1 VVTVVA
7 MMVLSGCVGF
17 GGADTADASASETG
31 DASAGGTGETGDA
44 SAGGTGDVAD
54 DGVPAATGGSAGDP
68 SAIRVDSF
76 DEAVTPAQL
85 DDYIDRSGFVVLR
98 PGEYFRFE
106 GQTGRLSGF
115 ETLEPVTVEVQSGAG
130 GEWLEANATV
140 TVATAAETVTFTEN
154 EPAFLFNYEL
164 TSLANG
170 RTFVFIFQQN
180 EALERG
186 QLGREI
192 RISDLQ
198 VGQTWQYRDPQAA
211 EDGQVEGLDFAVT
224 ENRRYAGLECAVIEV
239 DRVEDEERYRSSET
253 CLSPE
258 TGYPLYM
265 ASYQNDGALMVEL
278 ELSEYRRS

>member
-1 VVTVVA
+1 MVRRLTVVVVVA

-17 GGADTADASASETG
+17 GGSDDATAGE
-31 DASAGGTGETGDA
+31 ASAGGAPVAGASDGAPAAGESTGDTA
-44 SAGGTGDVAD
+44 E
-54 DGVPAATGGSAGDP
+54 
-68 SAIRVDSF
+68 IQIDSF

-106 GQTGRLSGF
+106 GQTGRLSSF
-115 ETLEPVTVEVQSGAG
+115 ETLEPVTVTVQSGAG

-140 TVATAAETVTFTEN
+140 TVTTSEEVLTFTEN

-192 RISDLQ
+192 RISDLR
-198 VGQTWQYRDPQAA
+198 VGQTWEYRDPQAA
-211 EDGQVEGLDFAVT
+211 EDGRVEGLDFAVT
-224 ENRRYAGLECAVIEV
+224 ETRRYAGLECALIEV
-239 DRVEDEERYRSSET
+239 DRIEDEERYRSSEA

-258 TGYPLYM
+258 TGYPLYIT
-265 ASYQNDGALMVEL
+265 SYQNDGDLMVEL
-278 ELSEYRRS
+278 ELAAYRRG